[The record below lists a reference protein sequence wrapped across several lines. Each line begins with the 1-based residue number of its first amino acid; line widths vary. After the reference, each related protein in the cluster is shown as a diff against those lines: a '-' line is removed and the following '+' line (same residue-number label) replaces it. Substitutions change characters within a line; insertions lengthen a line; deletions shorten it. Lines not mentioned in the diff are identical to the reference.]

1 MYRSKAGGQ
10 DLEDDDE
17 DEEGVVDDDDTEINY
32 RNNSHWKRAADC
44 GLSNYVSY
52 YDAASLYPSSGKN
65 NNKTLQ
71 QSGNIY
77 HPHNPTQRPLPPP
90 PHDKVPRPP
99 LALTRA
105 ASYARIPSLSLPPS
119 PCRAAAAARRRRR
132 GGGEEEWAV
141 AMYVRGGN
149 TTTPPHFP
157 PIF

>member
-10 DLEDDDE
+10 DLED
-17 DEEGVVDDDDTEINY
+17 EEGAVVDGDDDDTEINY

-65 NNKTLQ
+65 NNNKKNLK

-119 PCRAAAAARRRRR
+119 PCRAAAAWR
-132 GGGEEEWAV
+132 GGG
-141 AMYVRGGN
+141 GGGGVGCCN
-149 TTTPPHFP
+149 VC
-157 PIF
+157 

>member
-17 DEEGVVDDDDTEINY
+17 DEEGVVVDDDDTEINY

-65 NNKTLQ
+65 NNNNNNKTLQ

-77 HPHNPTQRPLPPP
+77 HPPQPHPTIKSPFLP
-90 PHDKVPRPP
+90 
-99 LALTRA
+99 
-105 ASYARIPSLSLPPS
+105 
-119 PCRAAAAARRRRR
+119 
-132 GGGEEEWAV
+132 
-141 AMYVRGGN
+141 
-149 TTTPPHFP
+149 
-157 PIF
+157 